1 MKKIV
6 EYATLHAPHFHLS
19 GVNLGDKL
27 DSRPKGRQGLMLQW
41 DAEDKELLVIYQ
53 GRVEHVPET
62 NVKSYVLKDEL
73 PPSAIVKE
81 VPKVNEAPIHQAP
94 DKMMARPPRATA
106 QVSTPTQH
114 VFAGPGAGDTGQA
127 PPKAII

>member
-27 DSRPKGRQGLMLQW
+27 DSRPKGRAGLTLQW
-41 DAEDKELLVIYQ
+41 DTDDKELLVIYA

-62 NVKSYVLKDEL
+62 NVKSYALKDEL
-73 PPSAIVKE
+73 PPPAIVKE
-81 VPKVNEAPIHQAP
+81 VPKAVEPATPQAP
-94 DKMMARPPRATA
+94 DKAMGRPARATA